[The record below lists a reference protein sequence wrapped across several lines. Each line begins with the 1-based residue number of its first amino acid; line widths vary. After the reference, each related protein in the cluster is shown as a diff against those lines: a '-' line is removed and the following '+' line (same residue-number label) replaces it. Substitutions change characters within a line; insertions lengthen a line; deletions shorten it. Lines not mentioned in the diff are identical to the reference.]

1 MRTKHA
7 TLALAGI
14 AIASFALAVCSSSQA
29 PGASTT
35 PPAGPTPP
43 AAPTPP
49 QGREL
54 WGRRIIAVLVFLM
67 AVVAYVV
74 PRIAGDEDFWTGL
87 RPISLQ
93 AAILIATFAVF
104 SASVQ
109 NNRSFFIG
117 VAGVLFPLII
127 LYVVALPAAA
137 VGESTPEWADLMT
150 GAFSIFLLG
159 LSVFGPG
166 ERHIFE

>member
-1 MRTKHA
+1 MSA
-7 TLALAGI
+7 
-14 AIASFALAVCSSSQA
+14 
-29 PGASTT
+29 
-35 PPAGPTPP
+35 TPP

-49 QGREL
+49 QGAEL
-54 WGRRIIAVLVFLM
+54 WGRRIIAIVVLLI

-74 PRIAGDEDFWTGL
+74 PRVSGDDDFWTGL
-87 RPISLQ
+87 RPVSLQ

-109 NNRSFFIG
+109 NNRSFLVG
-117 VAGVLFPLII
+117 VAGVLFPLFM

-150 GAFSIFLLG
+150 GVFSIFLLG
-159 LSVFGPG
+159 VSVFGPG